1 MSLIED
7 FIYNGFFSE
16 YLPEEFSL
24 ENPNRKS
31 LLEIWESDRVSEN
44 SINIEPLSFNMSRFD
59 ENNKRR
65 VIYLPEITSYIKL
78 MVYIKEYN
86 LLEEL
91 IEISKDKHSFSPILK
106 NGNKFN
112 KFEQIYN
119 IEFDKELSNV
129 SSNYIC
135 NIINKIKQSRGA
147 KGILYLDIANFYLS
161 IYTHLFPAL
170 KVGYEKALQMFL
182 TNSNDKEYL
191 IYKRL
196 DELVRQL
203 NGRRTNGILPG
214 LLLSR
219 IISEALLS
227 CIDKEIEN
235 KGINFARYVDDYEI
249 FIYDENDIDKIE
261 NTVSDILRKYFLMLN
276 SQKTRYE
283 KFPYYVVD
291 NLDKILFSYNKGNL
305 KSEELMELFNRFFKM
320 ENEHKGIIRYLL
332 KSMSTMNTQINY
344 EDKELFKSYLIEILV
359 NNARSLIKVCEI
371 FIDNKDKLDFNKTD
385 QEIINNILL
394 KNIESNNHLEVIW
407 LVYLMIKIFGN
418 EINLDIVEKVFKSD
432 NDLAK
437 IIILSEC
444 DKEHI
449 DKYVRFINKDNMSW
463 ILGYQLYYFNYITI
477 KDLCNFIKINKGFYK
492 YLKKEKFSFYGENEK
507 TCVEPSECED
517 LL

>member
-24 ENPNRKS
+24 ENPNGKS

-59 ENNKRR
+59 KNSRR
-65 VIYLPEITSYIKL
+65 RTIYLPEITSYIKL
-78 MVYIKEYN
+78 VVYIKENN

-91 IEISKDKHSFSPILK
+91 IEIAKDEHSFSPILK
-106 NGNKFN
+106 NGNEFS

-119 IEFDKELSNV
+119 IEFDKELSNMG
-129 SSNYIC
+129 SNYIC
-135 NIINKIKQSRGA
+135 NIIDKIKQSKGA

-161 IYTHLFPAL
+161 IYTHLFPVL
-170 KVGYEKALQMFL
+170 KVGYENAQQMFL
-182 TNSNDKEYL
+182 TGGNDEEYL

-203 NGRRTNGILPG
+203 NGKRTNGILPG

-261 NTVSDILRKYFLMLN
+261 NTISDILRKYFLMLN

-291 NLDKILFSYNKGNL
+291 NLDKILCNYIEDKL
-305 KSEELMELFNRFFKM
+305 KPEELMELFNQFFKM

-332 KSMSTMNTQINY
+332 KSISAVNEQINY
-344 EDKELFKSYLIEILV
+344 EDKELFKSYLIDILV

-371 FIDNKDKLDFNKTD
+371 FIKNKDELDFNKID

-407 LVYLMIKIFGN
+407 LVYLIIKIFGN
-418 EINLDIVEKVFKSD
+418 EINLDIVEKIFKSD

-444 DKEHI
+444 EKKHI
-449 DKYVRFINKDNMSW
+449 EEYIGFINKDSMSW
-463 ILGYQLYYFNYITI
+463 ILGYQLYYLNYITI
-477 KDLCNFIKINKGFYK
+477 NDLCNFIKISKQKGFYK
-492 YLKKEKFSFYGENEK
+492 CLKEEMFSFYKKNEK
-507 TCVEPSECED
+507 TRDVSS
-517 LL
+517 